1 MLERKTSLLLGLV
14 IGSVIGGFV
23 PGLWGDNS
31 LFSFSSIIW
40 SAAGAII
47 GIYVAHRLSAD

>member
-1 MLERKTSLLLGLV
+1 MIERKTSILLGLV
-14 IGSVIGGFV
+14 LGSIIGGLV

-40 SAAGAII
+40 STVGALI
-47 GIYVAHRLSAD
+47 GIYVAHRLSE